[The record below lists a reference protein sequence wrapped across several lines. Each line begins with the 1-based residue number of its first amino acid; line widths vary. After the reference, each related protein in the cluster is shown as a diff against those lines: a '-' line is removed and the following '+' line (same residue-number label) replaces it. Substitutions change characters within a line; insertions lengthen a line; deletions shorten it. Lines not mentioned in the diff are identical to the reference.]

1 MCRGDRK
8 LLFVLAAAFVTVSVG
23 GCGVLGGDY
32 KPYPLE
38 TSSRLE
44 ESLSPPHIKV
54 ESETSPDGE
63 TGRSP
68 FEEGKSEASAEEK
81 NAEGETGEG
90 ETGEEETAE
99 DAEEETAEEETA
111 EEETAGAPKFS
122 DVSAGSILTG
132 EQIARE
138 GEDSFFRQSKITDSV
153 FSRIYG
159 NSYGEDCTTPR
170 EDLRY
175 LRLLHYDFDGNIRV
189 GELICNKSVSDDMLR
204 IFRELYKAEYPVEKV
219 LLVDD
224 YGADDELS
232 SSDNNTSCFNYR
244 TVAGTSALSRH
255 AAGVAI
261 DINPL
266 YNPYVT
272 QEGQKCSPAN
282 GSPYMDRSKDF
293 AYKIDENDLCYR
305 LFTEA
310 GFVWGGDWSQPD
322 YMHFSRDAQPER

>member
-1 MCRGDRK
+1 MI
-8 LLFVLAAAFVTVSVG
+8 AAAFVTVSAG

-38 TSSRLE
+38 TSSHLE
-44 ESLSPPHIKV
+44 ESLGPPFIKV
-54 ESETSPDGE
+54 ESETPPD
-63 TGRSP
+63 S
-68 FEEGKSEASAEEK
+68 EEEKSEASAGEK

-99 DAEEETAEEETA
+99 DAEEETAGEETA
-111 EEETAGAPKFS
+111 EVPKFS

-282 GSPYMDRSKDF
+282 GSSYMDRSKDF

-310 GFVWGGDWSQPD
+310 GFVWGGEWSQPD
-322 YMHFSRDAQPER
+322 YMHFSRDAQPES